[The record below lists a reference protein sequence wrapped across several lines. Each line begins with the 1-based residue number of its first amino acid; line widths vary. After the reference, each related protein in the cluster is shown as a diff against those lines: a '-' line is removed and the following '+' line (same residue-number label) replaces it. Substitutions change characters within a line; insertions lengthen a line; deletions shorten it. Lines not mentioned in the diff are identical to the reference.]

1 MLDLV
6 QESSPTLT
14 KVFTITFLRP
24 DVPVQKFIAEFKC
37 LLAFSLAFDTKFVS
51 RFVML
56 ARVTNPVMNVV
67 TGIWVTD
74 NRRDSVMITLG
85 DCDLF
90 KEKLGFNR
98 WKKNFNIRVNGA
110 LYTDLLLLL
119 LLLLTPEAGPEHMQE
134 PESNKHGRPRTL
146 HIMTTLH
153 SALSILGITA
163 QTYEICEKWKS
174 IKYVNRLS
182 KVQIIKQYVWF
193 HPRHSKRHTARLRK

>member
-51 RFVML
+51 WFVML

-90 KEKLGFNR
+90 KEKLGFNG
-98 WKKNFNIRVNGA
+98 WKKSFLTSESVVPYILTCCCCCCCCCWLQRLVQSTCRSQRAINTAA
-110 LYTDLLLLL
+110 LAHYTLWQHYTPHYQYLALQPK
-119 LLLLTPEAGPEHMQE
+119 LTRFVRNENQLNMWTDFQ
-134 PESNKHGRPRTL
+134 
-146 HIMTTLH
+146 
-153 SALSILGITA
+153 
-163 QTYEICEKWKS
+163 KS
-174 IKYVNRLS
+174 K
-182 KVQIIKQYVWF
+182 
-193 HPRHSKRHTARLRK
+193 